1 MQSEHITVGQ
11 FGAKARWG
19 EMVHVYNQMVVMPSG
34 DEVAGIVEL
43 LVVVL
48 GHG

>member
-19 EMVHVYNQMVVMPSG
+19 EMVHVYNQMVVMPS